1 LVLRFHV
8 TGFAAGTAVILA
20 VFTKA
25 NVKLRAAKPAVLD
38 AGAAAFSLLTE
49 NADKVFRHR
58 RSLAEVIVSCKVT
71 NGEIRASGYRVI
83 GISDHLMDIQITH

>member
-1 LVLRFHV
+1 METDHAPHQLLNYQITRLPNCSSVRLVLRFHV

-25 NVKLRAAKPAVLD
+25 NVKLRPAKPAVLD

-49 NADKVFRHR
+49 NADKVFGHGR
-58 RSLAEVIVSCKVT
+58 
-71 NGEIRASGYRVI
+71 
-83 GISDHLMDIQITH
+83 